1 MVGALESGCPL
12 VCSRNALQSLQL
24 ADLSKAPAVDISVS
38 PGVPRDICLFFEQPL
53 TG

>member
-24 ADLSKAPAVDISVS
+24 GDLSKAPAVDISIS
-38 PGVPRDICLFFEQPL
+38 PGYLETFAYSLSNP
-53 TG
+53 